1 MSDST
6 NTAFLRLV
14 LPPYSV
20 AFRLCSHGSPLVVK
34 IALRRA
40 CSHARSS
47 VYLRPGV
54 FIAALA
60 HQLVKCSG
68 TDITSLAAPDDA
80 GDNVAFHYHV
90 SIDGKRT
97 PVIEYF
103 EHDFSA
109 PIRYPLFRWI
119 GLQYIRQRPSKEF
132 TQATHGK
139 RRGRRAGASAA
150 YREMMREANTPILQ
164 TNKPNTNT
172 NTSDQTNSIIT
183 FDQKHPYIPGTD
195 DRVRQMAPRILRV
208 NFGDLEL
215 PNEE

>member
-34 IALRRA
+34 VALRRA
-40 CSHARSS
+40 CSRARSI
-47 VYLRPGV
+47 VYLRPGL

-68 TDITSLAAPDDA
+68 TDITSLAPPDDA
-80 GDNVAFHYHV
+80 GENVAFHYHV

-97 PVIEYF
+97 PIIEYA
-103 EHDFSA
+103 ERDFSA

-119 GLQYIRQRPSKEF
+119 GLQYIRQRPAKEF
-132 TQATHGK
+132 TAATHGK

-150 YREMMREANTPILQ
+150 YREMMRDATQPNSSQ
-164 TNKPNTNT
+164 TNKPNIDQTNT
-172 NTSDQTNSIIT
+172 NIGILTY
-183 FDQKHPYIPGTD
+183 DQKYPLIPGSG
-195 DRVRQMAPRILRV
+195 DRARRIAPRILRI
-208 NFGDLEL
+208 NFADLEL
-215 PNEE
+215 PTEE